1 MVRHR
6 TPLYVSVC
14 LLQSEVGN
22 RMGLFFYQALAGQ
35 HASTQAYLGSI
46 RKCVNCNTNQPKET
60 FKFHV
65 AAGVDMCKE
74 CLDDDAAELEAMRES
89 HFTSDSK

>member
-1 MVRHR
+1 
-6 TPLYVSVC
+6 
-14 LLQSEVGN
+14 
-22 RMGLFFYQALAGQ
+22 MGLFMYQAQ
-35 HASTQAYLGSI
+35 HGFINSTQAYLGSI

-89 HFTSDSK
+89 HFTSDSN